1 VRQAPVWGLS
11 PWPPELVAA
20 DSTGLNSSRRSE
32 YFGKRAGQ
40 KKRDFPKVSQIVDTA
55 CHLSLACVS
64 ERGPGPDDRVL
75 HALARQAHRRRG
87 FAALVADAGYD
98 AEHHHAF
105 LRQELGVISVI
116 PPTRGRPSLDPDREP
131 GGFWRGFLHRH
142 WPGKLYGQR
151 WQIETR
157 FSMEKRKLGPSLR
170 SRRPD
175 QQNAEMALRVLTLN
189 LMLEAG

>member
-1 VRQAPVWGLS
+1 MRQADARGLS
-11 PWPPELVAA
+11 PTPAPLAAA
-20 DSTGLNSSRRSE
+20 DSTGLSSSRRSE
-32 YFGKRAGQ
+32 YFGKRTGQ
-40 KKRDFPKVSQIVDTA
+40 KKRDFPKVSQVIDTTS
-55 CHLSLACVS
+55 HLSLACVS
-64 ERGPGPDDRVL
+64 ERGPGPDDRVF
-75 HALARQAHRRRG
+75 HALARQAHRRRR

-105 LRQELGVISVI
+105 LRQELGVLSVM
-116 PPTRGRPSLDPDREP
+116 PPTRGRPGLDADREP

-170 SRRPD
+170 SRRTD
-175 QQNAEMALRVLTLN
+175 QQDAEMALRVLTLN